1 MSLRVKVLLLV
12 IVLNIITILSVNLF
26 GQKMLVTPIHQ
37 YKERQLDRRLKTI
50 KKLVDEQINVIDN
63 SVRDYA
69 YWDDTYSFMTNFD
82 PQYVESNLGRQTFAN
97 IEIDYMGFFDVHGTK
112 YFSSGY
118 KHDTGDKYD
127 ISPELSLKLE
137 ELSFSLYSE
146 NINAYG
152 VITSGENIYYV
163 ASRPVLRSNK
173 QGPAV
178 GTLMMIREF
187 DGEVKQKIDDLVQ
200 EPYELNIYK
209 NVESTLSKSLNAM
222 ILDRSTVV
230 DKTKNG
236 MVGYALIN
244 GIDKEPS
251 LIISMKEDSLLALLE
266 SYYIKYL
273 NVFLLILFIIN
284 LILTLLFM
292 DKLILGPLRL
302 LVTEVDRIR
311 TRKVSSQRITVKAQG
326 EIQQLV
332 TNINTMLDTLD
343 NFDKKLVAVN
353 KQMEEKTLAL
363 ESNTKELERV
373 NQHMV
378 GRELRMA
385 ELKEQIEDL
394 QFKLNENTD
403 DIQQ

>member
-1 MSLRVKVLLLV
+1 MVLL
-12 IVLNIITILSVNLF
+12 
-26 GQKMLVTPIHQ
+26 HR
-37 YKERQLDRRLKTI
+37 ERIFTMWL
-50 KKLVDEQINVIDN
+50 
-63 SVRDYA
+63 
-69 YWDDTYSFMTNFD
+69 
-82 PQYVESNLGRQTFAN
+82 
-97 IEIDYMGFFDVHGTK
+97 
-112 YFSSGY
+112 
-118 KHDTGDKYD
+118 
-127 ISPELSLKLE
+127 
-137 ELSFSLYSE
+137 
-146 NINAYG
+146 
-152 VITSGENIYYV
+152 
-163 ASRPVLRSNK
+163 SNK